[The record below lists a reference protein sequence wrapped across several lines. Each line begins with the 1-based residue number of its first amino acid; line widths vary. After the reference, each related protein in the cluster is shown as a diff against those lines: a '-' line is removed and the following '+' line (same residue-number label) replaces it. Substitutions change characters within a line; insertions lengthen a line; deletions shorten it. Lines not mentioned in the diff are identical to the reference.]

1 MKIYL
6 NFSTSLFRSV
16 ADRVDKKSQTVEV
29 EAGVSVRELLI
40 SLIVPL
46 EDVGLVFVN
55 GVETDADQR
64 LGDGD
69 RLGVFPVAAGG

>member
-6 NFSTSLFRSV
+6 NFSTSLLRSV
-16 ADRVDKKSQTVEV
+16 ADRVDKKSQTAEV
-29 EAGVSVRELLI
+29 EEGVSVRELLI
-40 SLIVPL
+40 SLKVPL

-55 GVETDADQR
+55 GIETNADQS